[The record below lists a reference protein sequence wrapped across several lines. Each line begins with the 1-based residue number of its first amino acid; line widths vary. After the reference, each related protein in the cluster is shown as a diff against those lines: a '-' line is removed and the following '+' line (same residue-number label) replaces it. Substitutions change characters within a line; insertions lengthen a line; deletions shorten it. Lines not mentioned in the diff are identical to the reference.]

1 MEVILKEDINNLGNL
16 GEVVSVKP
24 GYARNYLV
32 PNGKAAFATKEN
44 LKLLEQQKEEL
55 KRKQEEELIVTKEL
69 ASKYENLS
77 LTIEANVT
85 EEGNLYGSIGTIDI
99 VNAAKEKGFE
109 LERSLID
116 LPDGPIKTIG
126 DHEVNLIFHGEI
138 QVKIRVQVV
147 GGEVAIKNTL
157 DSEEEDDNI
166 DDPTKENEIIEE
178 SELMAKAAESKQ
190 KIESLGQLSLPP
202 HSSDAEAALIGGLLL
217 DPDNQAYDKI
227 ADILSD
233 RDFYHPENKQ
243 VFTTIQLLIE
253 QSKVADLLTA
263 SDYLDSGSD
272 FAEKSSI
279 NYLSDVVENT
289 AGSSNIIEYA

>member
-1 MEVILKEDINNLGNL
+1 MSSAASDVYKRQLKRNKMEVILKEDISNLGNL
-16 GEVVSVKP
+16 GEVVTVKP

-55 KRKQEEELIVTKEL
+55 KRKQEEELAVTKEL

-77 LTIEANVT
+77 LRIEANVT

-99 VNAAKEKGFE
+99 ANAAKEKGLE
-109 LERSLID
+109 LERSLIN

-178 SELMAKAAESKQ
+178 SE
-190 KIESLGQLSLPP
+190 
-202 HSSDAEAALIGGLLL
+202 
-217 DPDNQAYDKI
+217 
-227 ADILSD
+227 
-233 RDFYHPENKQ
+233 
-243 VFTTIQLLIE
+243 
-253 QSKVADLLTA
+253 
-263 SDYLDSGSD
+263 
-272 FAEKSSI
+272 
-279 NYLSDVVENT
+279 
-289 AGSSNIIEYA
+289 

>member
-1 MEVILKEDINNLGNL
+1 MEVILKEDISNLGNL

-55 KRKQEEELIVTKEL
+55 KRKQEEELIVIKEL
-69 ASKYENLS
+69 ASNYENLS

-99 VNAAKEKGFE
+99 ANASKEKGLE
-109 LERSLID
+109 LERSIIH

-126 DHEVNLIFHGEI
+126 EHEVNLIFHSEI
-138 QVKIRVQVV
+138 QVKIKVQVV

-166 DDPTKENEIIEE
+166 DNPIKENEIIEE
-178 SELMAKAAESKQ
+178 SE
-190 KIESLGQLSLPP
+190 
-202 HSSDAEAALIGGLLL
+202 
-217 DPDNQAYDKI
+217 
-227 ADILSD
+227 
-233 RDFYHPENKQ
+233 
-243 VFTTIQLLIE
+243 
-253 QSKVADLLTA
+253 
-263 SDYLDSGSD
+263 
-272 FAEKSSI
+272 
-279 NYLSDVVENT
+279 
-289 AGSSNIIEYA
+289 

>member
-1 MEVILKEDINNLGNL
+1 MEVILKEDITNLGKL
-16 GEVVSVKP
+16 GEVVTVKP

-178 SELMAKAAESKQ
+178 SE
-190 KIESLGQLSLPP
+190 
-202 HSSDAEAALIGGLLL
+202 
-217 DPDNQAYDKI
+217 
-227 ADILSD
+227 
-233 RDFYHPENKQ
+233 
-243 VFTTIQLLIE
+243 
-253 QSKVADLLTA
+253 
-263 SDYLDSGSD
+263 
-272 FAEKSSI
+272 
-279 NYLSDVVENT
+279 
-289 AGSSNIIEYA
+289 